1 MSVQQHEQQLGQAY
15 TSNDPAIKDTALNA
29 NQYTQMFKGGELT
42 KDEYIQAMS
51 DLATQA
57 RINSSMNDMANL
69 ELLNTAITGLIT
81 LATLA

>member
-1 MSVQQHEQQLGQAY
+1 MNIQQHEQQLGQAY
-15 TSNDPAIKDTALNA
+15 TSNDPAIKDTALSA

-42 KDEYIQAMS
+42 KEEYIQAMS

-57 RINSSMNDMANL
+57 RINTSMNDLANL
-69 ELLNTAITGLIT
+69 EMLNTAITGLIT